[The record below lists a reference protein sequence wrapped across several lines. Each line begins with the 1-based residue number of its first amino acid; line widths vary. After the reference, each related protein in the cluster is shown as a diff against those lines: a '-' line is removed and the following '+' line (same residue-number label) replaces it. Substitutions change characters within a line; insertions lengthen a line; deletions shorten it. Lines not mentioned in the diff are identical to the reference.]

1 MTTSLW
7 IALASLA
14 FAIEVQAIIAAFAL
28 GKAFQRIS
36 QVERDTED
44 RTSMAATVI
53 ELKVKMEHVEE
64 QMRKQSSALE
74 GINRQLGNIAMNRI
88 GLAGEL
94 K

>member
-7 IALASLA
+7 IALGSLA

-44 RTSMAATVI
+44 RASTSSTVI

-64 QMRKQSSALE
+64 QMRKQSGSLE
-74 GINRQLGNIAMNRI
+74 GINRQLGNIAMNRV
-88 GLAGEL
+88 GFSGEL